1 MTPPSD
7 SHAPD
12 PTRQRLIEIAGPIF
26 ADRGYEA
33 TTIKEITDQAKLNV
47 ASVNYHFRDK
57 MGLYLEVLR
66 QGLPVYGHVASDGP
80 PLEALEPEARLR
92 AFVSLFLRTLL
103 VAGRPGWISQIM
115 CHEMSRPTAA
125 FAQVIQ
131 EIVRPKLD
139 HAGEIVAALLD
150 APRESE
156 QVRMAAHSLL
166 AQCVHWVR
174 SREALALLWP
184 EMDLSDPSTV
194 ERVAAHICAFSLGGI
209 RALKDF
215 EPHPAAGLPHVQE
228 FFWLREKEL
237 FGRMDRW
244 QNA

>member
-1 MTPPSD
+1 MMPPSD
-7 SHAPD
+7 SHAPPD

-66 QGLPVYGHVASDGP
+66 QGLPQQGAGNDEP
-80 PLEALEPEARLR
+80 PEEMEPEARLHS
-92 AFVSLFLRTLL
+92 FVGWFLRSLL
-103 VAGRPGWISQIM
+103 GTGRPAWVSQIM
-115 CHEMSRPTAA
+115 CHEMSQPTAA
-125 FAQVIQ
+125 FPQVIQ
-131 EIVRPKLD
+131 EIVRPTLEY
-139 HAGEIVAALLD
+139 AGGIVAALLG

-156 QVRMAAHSLL
+156 QVRLTAHGLL

-174 SREALALLWP
+174 TREGLTLLWP
-184 EMDLSDPSTV
+184 ELDLSDRTV
-194 ERVAAHICAFSLGGI
+194 LDRVAEHICAFTLGGI
-209 RALKDF
+209 RALKDY
-215 EPHPAAGLPHVQE
+215 EPHPVAGLPHVQE